1 MALRHCHNV
10 ADFRLLAKKKLPA
23 PIFHYMDGA
32 ADDELTLKR
41 STAAFDDYE
50 LIPNYLVDV
59 EKIDMTTEILGQKI
73 EWPVFLSPTG
83 MSRLFHYKGEPVVA
97 RAAARAG
104 TLYSLSTLA
113 TTSIEDVAASS
124 DGPKM
129 FQIYVLKD
137 RGLNKEFIE
146 RCRAANF
153 AALCLTVD
161 VPVAGN
167 RERDYYTGMTLPP
180 RFTLGSMLSFAAH
193 PAWTFH
199 QLFSKKIDLANVSHR
214 FAGGSG
220 GTTSVIEYM
229 NSQFDRTVTW
239 DDAAKMI
246 DMWGGPFA
254 IKGILS
260 VQDAKRAAEI
270 GATAIMV
277 SAHGG
282 RQMDSVPPPID
293 QIGRIADAVGDRI
306 EIILDGGVRRGSH
319 VLKALAMG
327 ARACSI
333 GRAYL
338 FGLAAGGEAGVDRAL
353 ALLRA
358 EVERGM
364 ILLGCKQID
373 QIDGS
378 LIRAR

>member
-282 RQMDSVPPPID
+282 RQMDSVPAPID

-353 ALLRA
+353 SLLRA

>member
-1 MALRHCHNV
+1 MAVRHCYNV
-10 ADFRLLAKKKLPA
+10 ADFRRLAKKNLPS

-83 MSRLFHYKGEPVVA
+83 MSRMFHYKGEPAVA

-104 TLYSLSTLA
+104 TLYTLSTLA
-113 TTSIEDVAASS
+113 TTSIEDVAAAS

-137 RGLNKEFIE
+137 RGLNKEFID
-146 RCRAANF
+146 RCRAAKY

-167 RERDYYTGMTLPP
+167 RERDYYTGLTLPP
-180 RFTLGSMLSFAAH
+180 RFTLRSMLSFATH
-193 PAWTFH
+193 PNWTLR
-199 QLFSKKIDLANVSHR
+199 QLFSEKIDLANMSHR

-220 GTTSVIEYM
+220 GTSSVIEYI

-239 DDAAKMI
+239 DNAADMI
-246 DMWGGPFA
+246 DMWNGPFA

-260 VQDAKRAAEI
+260 VQDAKRAVEI
-270 GATAIMV
+270 GASAIMV
-277 SAHGG
+277 STHGG
-282 RQMDSVPPPID
+282 RQMDGVPAPID

-306 EIILDGGVRRGSH
+306 EIILDGGVRRGTH
-319 VLKALAMG
+319 VIKALAMG

-333 GRAYL
+333 GRGYL
-338 FGLAAGGEAGVDRAL
+338 FSLAAGGEAGVDRAL
-353 ALLRA
+353 SLLRA

-364 ILLGCKQID
+364 TLLGCKKID
-373 QIDGS
+373 QIDGNV
-378 LIRAR
+378 IRAR

>member
-282 RQMDSVPPPID
+282 RQMDSVPAPID

>member
-97 RAAARAG
+97 RAAARSG

-113 TTSIEDVAASS
+113 STSIEDVAESS

-137 RGLNKEFIE
+137 RELNKEFIE
-146 RCRAANF
+146 RCRAANY

-193 PAWTFH
+193 PTWTLH
-199 QLFSKKIDLANVSHR
+199 QLFSKKIDLANISHR
-214 FAGGSG
+214 FAGGSS

-277 SAHGG
+277 STHGG
-282 RQMDSVPPPID
+282 RQMDSVPAPID

-338 FGLAAGGEAGVDRAL
+338 FGLAAGGEVGVDRTL
-353 ALLRA
+353 SLLRA

-364 ILLGCKQID
+364 ALIGCKQID

-378 LIRAR
+378 FIRAR

>member
-239 DDAAKMI
+239 DDAAKII

-282 RQMDSVPPPID
+282 RQMDSVPAPID